1 MPEAARFRDHRLGN
15 VALVRSDAVNVPIS
29 VMRLRRV
36 VPRRVV
42 LGRVVP
48 RRVVR
53 LTLAAAGCT
62 VLGLGVASTVAAGP
76 GRGASSVRPATVP
89 PDTTVPD
96 AGPTEEGGVVV
107 SEDGGAVVDGVP
119 DDTIALGDP
128 GALIPIPS
136 GCVSPPVATAVF
148 VGSLVAR
155 ASNEARF
162 EVEQIKAGSLEGYA
176 FGAIV
181 DVRYEENVF
190 YTLEVG
196 TSYLVGAAP
205 DGSGKLASKVREPKP
220 LFGGDGVIGANDSDV
235 QCPEIEDPLR
245 TINADGSEIDV
256 GLLTPLSR
264 NKAVLLSAIAR
275 PIAIGFAVL
284 LLLTA
289 IKLLAAA
296 TIRALRSGA
305 VTEAAPP
312 SRQRVQRRERRHAL
326 ALESAAGRGG
336 QAAQFIDGVGES
348 EGIAIQ
354 GAAGDQHVGAG

>member
-1 MPEAARFRDHRLGN
+1 MPGAARFRDHWLGN
-15 VALVRSDAVNVPIS
+15 VASVRSDAVNVRIRA
-29 VMRLRRV
+29 MRLRGV
-36 VPRRVV
+36 VPRRAVA
-42 LGRVVP
+42 
-48 RRVVR
+48 RRALI
-53 LTLAAAGCT
+53 LTLGAAGCT
-62 VLGLGVASTVAAGP
+62 GIGLGA
-76 GRGASSVRPATVP
+76 ASSVVAVGPTQGASPARSATVP
-89 PDTTVPD
+89 PDTSVPD
-96 AGPTEEGGVVV
+96 TASTEDGGVVP
-107 SEDGGAVVDGVP
+107 EDVGAQTGVVP
-119 DDTIALGDP
+119 DDTIAVGDP

-181 DVRYEENVF
+181 DVRYEENVY

-220 LFGGDGVIGANDSDV
+220 LFGGDGVIGANDNDV

-275 PIAIGFAVL
+275 PVVIGFGVL

-289 IKLLAAA
+289 IKMLAAA
-296 TIRALRSGA
+296 TIRALRSGG
-305 VTEAAPP
+305 VTESPP
-312 SRQRVQRRERRHAL
+312 PASQRVQRRERRHAL
-326 ALESAAGRGG
+326 AMESASGRDG
-336 QAAQFIDGVGES
+336 QTAQFVDGVGEP
-348 EGIAIQ
+348 ERIAIQ